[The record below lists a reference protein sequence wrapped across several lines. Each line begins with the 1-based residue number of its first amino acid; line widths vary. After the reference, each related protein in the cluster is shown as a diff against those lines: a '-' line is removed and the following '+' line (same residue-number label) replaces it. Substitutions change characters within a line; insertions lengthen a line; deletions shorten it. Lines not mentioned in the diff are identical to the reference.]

1 MTAITPVAGSAGYQY
16 DVNFAPQGGAG
27 TYDLSLSAGMF
38 DRRGVRVDNN
48 LNGVGSEAA
57 DLYTTSFAILGPQIT
72 DATPSGADFGPIGS
86 FRLTFDTPI
95 DPATFGPSDVALTG
109 PAGTIAVAD
118 VVPVPGSGDTQYDV
132 RFAPQGF
139 PGSYSAVVGPD
150 VRDFAGNPMDQNQN
164 GTPGEVPGD
173 QFLETFGI
181 SPSVIGPDAFGYVAT
196 RGTPSADSILGQPG
210 TTTLPVN
217 GDDNA
222 AAVPLGGNVF
232 RFYGADYTGNASFY
246 VSTNGPGRLGAAKA
260 DDATP
265 TDGQPDRPDDRPLW
279 DDQYVV
285 PGTGVIAY
293 HFRDLDSDGTPDQLV
308 VEWNNV
314 NLFIGGGTMT
324 FQTIVQLNTGA
335 DSGDITFNYID
346 VDTGNGNT
354 EGRDATIGIKDAGAQ
369 STDLSDRLLVSFDAA
384 SAFVRSG
391 RAVTITQYPGLLAT
405 GPCRPAPSPPGS
417 PATASVQPRRR
428 SDHLHRRRRE
438 PDRAR
443 RSDRGEPGDAGA
455 GHGEHPVR
463 RRLPGAG
470 AGRVL
475 RPDDRAG
482 HPRRR
487 HRPGDGPER
496 QRHPRRGPRR
506 PVPRQFPDLRAPG
519 HDHHPDRPRQRAD
532 PRGAGHLQHAHRPV
546 DLLRRR
552 RDRDR
557 AGRRRADRLGDS
569 CDRHG
574 EHPVR
579 HHLRQPDHDRGAL
592 HLGHRP
598 GRQRRLR

>member
-27 TYDLSLSAGMF
+27 AYDLSLSAGMF

-72 DATPSGADFGPIGS
+72 DATPSGANFGPIGS

-196 RGTPSADSILGQPG
+196 RGTPSADSILSQPG

-222 AAVPLGGNVF
+222 AAIPLGGNVF

-246 VSTNGPGRLGAAKA
+246 VSTNALISLGAANA
-260 DDATP
+260 DYAN
-265 TDGQPDRPDDRPLW
+265 TDLTDEPDRPDDRPPVGRPVRRPGDGRHRLP
-279 DDQYVV
+279 V
-285 PGTGVIAY
+285 PGPRQRRHARPTRRRVEQCQPV
-293 HFRDLDSDGTPDQLV
+293 HRRRDDDVPDDRPA
-308 VEWNNV
+308 EH
-314 NLFIGGGTMT
+314 GP
-324 FQTIVQLNTGA
+324 

-384 SAFVRSG
+384 STPRATWDGPSRSP
-391 RAVTITQYPGLLAT
+391 QYPGLLAT
-405 GPCRPAPSPPGS
+405 GTAPTGTVAAGIASEASRSTTPSIRPPSPP
-417 PATASVQPRRR
+417 PT
-428 SDHLHRRRRE
+428 
-438 PDRAR
+438 
-443 RSDRGEPGDAGA
+443 
-455 GHGEHPVR
+455 
-463 RRLPGAG
+463 
-470 AGRVL
+470 
-475 RPDDRAG
+475 
-482 HPRRR
+482 
-487 HRPGDGPER
+487 
-496 QRHPRRGPRR
+496 
-506 PVPRQFPDLRAPG
+506 
-519 HDHHPDRPRQRAD
+519 
-532 PRGAGHLQHAHRPV
+532 
-546 DLLRRR
+546 
-552 RDRDR
+552 
-557 AGRRRADRLGDS
+557 
-569 CDRHG
+569 
-574 EHPVR
+574 
-579 HHLRQPDHDRGAL
+579 
-592 HLGHRP
+592 
-598 GRQRRLR
+598 